1 MDYLIVVAGGQGRR
15 MGDEVPKQF
24 RLLGGRPVLMHTLSR
39 LRRCRPS
46 ARLILVLPADHLD
59 DWRQLCD
66 RYDYSLP
73 HEIAVGGETRFASVA
88 SGLRLIPD
96 DAVGA
101 VGVHDGVRP
110 FVTPELVSRLFDQV
124 AEKRALIPAVTPVE
138 TVRLRKADGS
148 TRLYPRDDCYL
159 VQTPQVFD
167 LQLLKRAYRQP
178 YCERFTDDASVVEQ
192 MGQPIHLV
200 EGSRD
205 NIKLTTPRDMEL
217 AEVLLRRYGD

>member
-15 MGDEVPKQF
+15 MGGEVPKQF

-138 TVRLRKADGS
+138 TVRLRKEDGS

-167 LQLLKRAYRQP
+167 LQLLKHAYRQP

-200 EGSRD
+200 GGSRD

>member
-15 MGDEVPKQF
+15 MGGEVPKQF
-24 RLLGGRPVLMHTLSR
+24 RLLGGRPVLMHTLSC

-124 AEKRALIPAVTPVE
+124 AEKKALVPAVTPVE

>member
-15 MGDEVPKQF
+15 MGGEVPKQF

-101 VGVHDGVRP
+101 VGVHDGVRR
-110 FVTPELVSRLFDQV
+110 S
-124 AEKRALIPAVTPVE
+124 LI
-138 TVRLRKADGS
+138 S
-148 TRLYPRDDCYL
+148 
-159 VQTPQVFD
+159 
-167 LQLLKRAYRQP
+167 
-178 YCERFTDDASVVEQ
+178 
-192 MGQPIHLV
+192 
-200 EGSRD
+200 
-205 NIKLTTPRDMEL
+205 
-217 AEVLLRRYGD
+217 

>member
-15 MGDEVPKQF
+15 MGGEVPKQF

-46 ARLILVLPADHLD
+46 ARLILVLPADHLN

>member
-15 MGDEVPKQF
+15 MGGEVPKQF

>member
-15 MGDEVPKQF
+15 MGGEVPKQF

-66 RYDYSLP
+66 RYAYSLP

>member
-15 MGDEVPKQF
+15 MGGEVPKQF

-159 VQTPQVFD
+159 VQTPHVFD

>member
-15 MGDEVPKQF
+15 MGGEVPKQF

-217 AEVLLRRYGD
+217 AEVLLCRYGD

>member
-15 MGDEVPKQF
+15 MGGEVPKQF

-192 MGQPIHLV
+192 MGQSIHLV